1 MAADLFLFSYERVF
15 MVSLSD
21 NKQVNITDTFN
32 TTSRYLDD
40 MFNINNGYFD
50 TLVSQIYHSE
60 L

>member
-1 MAADLFLFSYERVF
+1 

-21 NKQVNITDTFN
+21 NKQVNITDIFN